1 MKEPLIFLY
10 LIVTYLGE
18 LHAVNHWIVTQSGK
32 IQAFLRSPF
41 DLRKPD
47 DLLAL
52 LDQENR
58 KNDISELYEDLVSR
72 KTAIEKKWCDIEENS
87 NIGSR
92 VNFEDADC
100 LAAEKLFSEL
110 DLYNNMAINGT
121 ERGIRISIPKD
132 IKLDEERS
140 SDKLTEPICVKLT
153 PSKWSEPILNRTN
166 LVIEPEDALIRN
178 FIPMKTLD
186 EFGYFVVKALKE
198 NSTSW
203 IHYNL
208 ASFYWRVKGKSQE
221 AIDCLKLAIQFG
233 QGIYQDIPLHNL
245 AGILHHSRHP
255 LEAIQLMNS
264 AIKLAPNVPIHY
276 FALGNIYASMTDFNN
291 SIKNYDKCLELDP
304 QNKEVANNRHAM
316 LCYYKLENALTS
328 FQNDLQNILSEL
340 HDYHSILQQWLRLQE
355 RLMWE
360 TATFNYE
367 FDSMNP
373 DMSHVSKKVQRCIKK
388 TTGNK
393 PIISCEFY
401 DKTPEVEKLNLHSL
415 FEIVEN
421 ERQRLEQ
428 FNLETT
434 KINIEPSKLGL
445 PRFPTS
451 MPTKANKYFDATG
464 WPKKDECVE
473 WALVLEDKDDL
484 ELPVFIPPDN
494 KGYKLKKAITDDIG
508 LPDYSQHDLPWYPP
522 ICEGENVNGEKF
534 IPISEKNLLDVKY
547 KSNAYLKS
555 LFLKYL
561 NDGNSDENEIG
572 QRIITAMKKITAS
585 RTFKEFTP
593 NPIQ

>member
-1 MKEPLIFLY
+1 
-10 LIVTYLGE
+10 
-18 LHAVNHWIVTQSGK
+18 
-32 IQAFLRSPF
+32 
-41 DLRKPD
+41 
-47 DLLAL
+47 
-52 LDQENR
+52 
-58 KNDISELYEDLVSR
+58 
-72 KTAIEKKWCDIEENS
+72 
-87 NIGSR
+87 
-92 VNFEDADC
+92 
-100 LAAEKLFSEL
+100 
-110 DLYNNMAINGT
+110 
-121 ERGIRISIPKD
+121 
-132 IKLDEERS
+132 
-140 SDKLTEPICVKLT
+140 
-153 PSKWSEPILNRTN
+153 
-166 LVIEPEDALIRN
+166 
-178 FIPMKTLD
+178 MKTLD

-572 QRIITAMKKITAS
+572 QRIITAMKKGTSPKWVLATLAS
-585 RTFKEFTP
+585 LYWRVRGNFRRALDCLDMAFQNAPKDESDVVLVSIASTVYMLGLKDQCSKFLTIAFKVNYVEPATNFFLALLHYQNE
-593 NPIQ
+593 NPLLAIYYLKSTLRVEPDFYNGEAERLLKIWSCRIKLGYTLRPGSLI